1 MEDDE
6 RTPRRKRRTF
16 EHVLED
22 LSENFLERKVLERG
36 HQLRRPR
43 RDYGVDVTMFHYADS
58 GEIENGEVRFQL
70 KSGKS
75 LNRIKDGKFISH
87 PISTGDLHY
96 WSLEFY
102 PFILVLY
109 EQATNCGYWLHIQP
123 YVSQIPDCLD
133 PDQKTINVHVP
144 VANELTV
151 RSIDEFRHMSM
162 KIVDKLR
169 NQGGFPDVKRKP
181 K

>member
-1 MEDDE
+1 
-6 RTPRRKRRTF
+6 
-16 EHVLED
+16 
-22 LSENFLERKVLERG
+22 
-36 HQLRRPR
+36 
-43 RDYGVDVTMFHYADS
+43 
-58 GEIENGEVRFQL
+58 
-70 KSGKS
+70 
-75 LNRIKDGKFISH
+75 
-87 PISTGDLHY
+87 
-96 WSLEFY
+96 
-102 PFILVLY
+102 VLY

-162 KIVDKLR
+162 TIVDKLR